1 MYAENTLTLLLPARN
16 EAQALSFV
24 LKQVPDEVDY
34 TIVVD
39 NGSVDNTAQVAKE
52 YGAIV
57 VSESK
62 PGYGRACLT
71 GIKALEEMPPDII
84 AFADADGSDDISRI
98 RELLDPLVNGRAD
111 IVLERRIPIN
121 PDALTFQQRFG
132 NRLATSLIR
141 LFWGHVFQ
149 DLGPMRVMRWKT
161 LQDLNMR
168 DQDFGWTIEMQIKA
182 VKTGLRIKEIPLPYR
197 KRSAGISK
205 ISRTVSGT
213 LRAGTKI
220 LWIIFREA
228 LSGLKQKSGRHSSG
242 DTHSAEQPR

>member
-1 MYAENTLTLLLPARN
+1 LVNCHA
-16 EAQALSFV
+16 
-24 LKQVPDEVDY
+24 
-34 TIVVD
+34 
-39 NGSVDNTAQVAKE
+39 
-52 YGAIV
+52 
-57 VSESK
+57 
-62 PGYGRACLT
+62 
-71 GIKALEEMPPDII
+71 DII
-84 AFADADGSDDISRI
+84 
-98 RELLDPLVNGRAD
+98 
-111 IVLERRIPIN
+111 LERRIPIN

-141 LFWGHVFQ
+141 LFWGHAFQ

-161 LQDLNMR
+161 LQHLNMR

-182 VKTGLRIKEIPLPYR
+182 VKTGLRINEIPLPYR